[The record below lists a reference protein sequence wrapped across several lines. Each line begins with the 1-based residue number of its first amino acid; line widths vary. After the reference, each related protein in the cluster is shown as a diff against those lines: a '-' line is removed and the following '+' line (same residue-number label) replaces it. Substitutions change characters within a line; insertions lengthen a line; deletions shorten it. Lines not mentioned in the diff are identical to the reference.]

1 MNLIVAFGL
10 CLSAC
15 SDDARGGGGHDGS
28 DGIPGLSSEGEAADE
43 TGGLARVSRRSTEAK
58 ATVPR

>member
-28 DGIPGLSSEGEAADE
+28 DGIPGLTSDGEAADE
-43 TGGLARVSRRSTEAK
+43 TGGLDGEGVDVEFSYLWAAN
-58 ATVPR
+58 